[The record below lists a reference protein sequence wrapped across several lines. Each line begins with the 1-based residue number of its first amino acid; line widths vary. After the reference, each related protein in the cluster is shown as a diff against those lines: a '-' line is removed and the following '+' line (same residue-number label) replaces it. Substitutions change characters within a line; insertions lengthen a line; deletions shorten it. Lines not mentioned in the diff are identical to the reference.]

1 MIQKIKIIKTLI
13 IIFSLSLSFSANAQ
27 TVEEII
33 KGRKA
38 MFSENYQ
45 NAKKISILLK
55 SKRIEEAKPLMKKIS
70 DNYIKLLDYFPE
82 NAKEGFKTGALPSIW
97 ENKDEFNALMKKASD
112 DMIKLAKAIDTAE
125 DLRENVYVR
134 ESLETSQLSAKS
146 GTRFRSVSKETNPP
160 KISTTMAAD
169 VVSEVRCGS
178 KVGGSAHNL
187 LNTPPASIS
196 EPTDASAI
204 VLISDFSLGT
214 EEDIGD
220 VDSDEEMAPS

>member
-13 IIFSLSLSFSANAQ
+13 IIFFLNLPFTANAQ

-82 NAKEGFKTGALPSIW
+82 NTKEGFKTEALSSIW

-112 DMIKLAKAIDTAE
+112 DMIKLAKAIETAE
-125 DLRENVYVR
+125 DLRATQKKLMWSNC
-134 ESLETSQLSAKS
+134 SACHS
-146 GTRFRSVSKETNPP
+146 RFR
-160 KISTTMAAD
+160 
-169 VVSEVRCGS
+169 
-178 KVGGSAHNL
+178 
-187 LNTPPASIS
+187 
-196 EPTDASAI
+196 
-204 VLISDFSLGT
+204 
-214 EEDIGD
+214 
-220 VDSDEEMAPS
+220 APH